1 MQRVSFCT
9 RGYAKRGKEFC
20 GHFNTQI
27 TVGFQLEMSRYQ
39 KKNFLLIHCYLRPL
53 PSRFTWLVCVKSL
66 RLFHITTKA
75 AVTSNTGN
83 KNLATC
89 FTTLLQNELNS
100 DVGRG
105 RTRNIAFQLHGF
117 LLPVLPYLRAKFE
130 TELLSF
136 YLVQATRGCWG
147 GGGGTITWFEIGNK
161 AHNSWQKLKR
171 AIGESIS

>member
-1 MQRVSFCT
+1 M
-9 RGYAKRGKEFC
+9 
-20 GHFNTQI
+20 
-27 TVGFQLEMSRYQ
+27 
-39 KKNFLLIHCYLRPL
+39 
-53 PSRFTWLVCVKSL
+53 CVKSL

-147 GGGGTITWFEIGNK
+147 GGGGGDKHMGWNREQSTQQLTEAKKSYWRVHKLKGNK
-161 AHNSWQKLKR
+161 HPLEKKVEFFVRYTKLR
-171 AIGESIS
+171 